1 VSEQSRQRVFAKH
14 AFCLICY
21 SMCSHTVDLTPLSK
35 LSTHR
40 NQNADMVVRAN
51 GNRNSDTTDV
61 TDIELINVTQRKR
74 RAVLQQGT
82 AAKVIGKR
90 VFLGAG
96 KTFYIIE
103 GAPVTPGMLKRI
115 EAMRAANKR
124 ANSSTNA
131 SVLVPAVVVPTV
143 VFILRLCGC
152 CL

>member
-1 VSEQSRQRVFAKH
+1 
-14 AFCLICY
+14 
-21 SMCSHTVDLTPLSK
+21 M
-35 LSTHR
+35 
-40 NQNADMVVRAN
+40 
-51 GNRNSDTTDV
+51 
-61 TDIELINVTQRKR
+61 
-74 RAVLQQGT
+74 LQQGT

-131 SVLVPAVVVPTV
+131 SVIVPAVVVPTV
-143 VFILRLCGC
+143 VFFLGLCGC
-152 CL
+152 CVWFFLVVRRNRCPLCNRMVAGKNARCQYCRISGG

>member
-1 VSEQSRQRVFAKH
+1 
-14 AFCLICY
+14 
-21 SMCSHTVDLTPLSK
+21 
-35 LSTHR
+35 
-40 NQNADMVVRAN
+40 MVVRAN

-124 ANSSTNA
+124 ARSSTNA
-131 SVLVPAVVVPTV
+131 SALVPAVVVPTR
-143 VFILRLCGC
+143 VFFLRLCGC
-152 CL
+152 CVWFFLVIRRNRCPLCNRMVAGKYARCQYCHMMSG